1 MFLIYD
7 KKTREAIRCHGHN
20 SAFDQESNRDLKK
33 DLHLNDN
40 EDFIRLTYNCIN
52 EIRSKAFNHD

>member
-7 KKTREAIRCHGHN
+7 KKTREAIRCHGQN
-20 SAFDQESNRDLKK
+20 SGFDQESNRDLKK
-33 DLHLNDN
+33 DLHLKDN
-40 EDFIRLTYNCIN
+40 EDFIRLTSNCVH